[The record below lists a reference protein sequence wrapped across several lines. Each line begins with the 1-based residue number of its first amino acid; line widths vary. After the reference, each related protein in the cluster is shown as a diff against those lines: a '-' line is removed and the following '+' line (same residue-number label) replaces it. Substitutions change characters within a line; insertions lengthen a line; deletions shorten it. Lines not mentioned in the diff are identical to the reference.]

1 MMWPSPSEGE
11 GSGPVNGVFQ
21 AEKTACAKGY
31 QRGWEAGCDQIM
43 GGLLILFKELR
54 LYLKGKWE
62 AWTVFQ
68 AGDTIQFEYRM
79 N

>member
-1 MMWPSPSEGE
+1 MKWRSPSERD
-11 GSGPVNGVFQ
+11 GSGPMNRVFQ

-43 GGLLILFKELR
+43 RGLIILFKELR
-54 LYLKGKWE
+54 LYLKGKRE

-68 AGDTIQFEYRM
+68 AGDTIQFEY
-79 N
+79 